1 MGFKPAID
9 APHDLLMPCG
19 HPLAASAATVR
30 PASASFSTSDFES
43 AGSQVVIGSC
53 FTAPPRFESFSLVGA
68 ACLGAVMAA
77 HGAASAKSSARR
89 MVAAAS
95 CGPGSRRDGATDGR
109 LLAKSC
115 SES

>member
-1 MGFKPAID
+1 M
-9 APHDLLMPCG
+9 
-19 HPLAASAATVR
+19 
-30 PASASFSTSDFES
+30 
-43 AGSQVVIGSC
+43 IGSC
-53 FTAPPRFESFSLVGA
+53 FTAPPRFESFSLAGGSV
-68 ACLGAVMAA
+68 CLLGGVMAA
-77 HGAASAKSSARR
+77 HGAASARSSARR